1 MANLN
6 LVMLIGNLTKD
17 PESRQAGENQV
28 ASFSIAV
35 NRKWKGG
42 DGTAKEEVSYF
53 DCEGWRKTG
62 ELVMQ
67 YLKKGR
73 RVLVSGRLQ
82 QDRWQSA
89 EGQNRSRVK
98 IIAESVQFLDSKIE
112 GQGAEQAAPAEAG
125 IGDPDVSF

>member
-6 LVMLIGNLTKD
+6 VVMVIGNLTKD
-17 PESRQAGENQV
+17 PESRAVGESQV
-28 ASFSIAV
+28 ASFSIAT

-42 DGTAKEEVSYF
+42 DGTQKEQVSYF
-53 DCEGWRKTG
+53 DCEGWGKTG

-82 QDRWQSA
+82 QDRWQSP

-98 IIAESVQFLDSKIE
+98 IVAESVQFLDSKIE
-112 GQGAEQAAPAEAG
+112 GQEQAAPAEAG
-125 IGDPDVSF
+125 IGDPDISF